1 MYNEEENP
9 IENDGQELTNSSSD
23 QALNEEPVPEELD
36 FSDTTKEGKINAS
49 NLTNMFNH
57 FAPFVKKAKIIGFA
71 ILGIAVLLVVLVV
84 AIDYDI
90 RGTRFHPQYVD
101 NYNFK
106 CSSIYL
112 TREKESYIEEQK
124 AKGEYIPITNPEL
137 VDLDDEERFEYEE
150 IILNNFLAG
159 ITWKENDD
167 AQDVDNELV
176 YQALAII
183 IRTKVVATMSSN
195 CVVLEDYNPYNY
207 QKLTGDEEKYSE
219 IINAIN
225 NTQGLI
231 IAKDD
236 SPFDPK
242 FDYFTYVR
250 KREQSEAEG
259 RFFIYYMRY
268 INQENYQQ
276 QIPDDWVKDNVPLLL
291 RKWVP
296 FSTAKLEYFSLYGA
310 KYLAEKEGIDYTVYR
325 LLEYYYGKDISYM
338 TISGLSVLN
347 PGQLGF
353 VGSTSGCM
361 WWPVGSTETTSEN
374 GVLFAKGSPSATHIT
389 STFGWRNAPTAGASD
404 NHPAIDIGGGGVRH
418 NIIAAASGTVIQVN
432 TGCAEGNA
440 TCGGRLGNYVKIQHE
455 DGTITRYG
463 HLYSVNVSN
472 GQTVAQGQV
481 IGIMGTT
488 GTSTGIHLDFQIL
501 VNGSP
506 VNPLNYVSAS
516 NPRNNCSASLGGGG
530 SIEIGGNNQQTICL
544 SLKSNGFTPNMIGGV
559 MANIKSESN
568 FNPTAINKS
577 SGASGICQWLGGRKK
592 NLQSTY
598 GANWTKLEN
607 QIEFL
612 FFELNGSERSTLKV
626 LNSNSNNSPEDLTNK
641 FCYYFERPGVNAE
654 EKRKVCNARASNYG
668 TAANQLANYAKNN
681 CS

>member
-9 IENDGQELTNSSSD
+9 IENDDQELTNSSSN
-23 QALNEEPVPEELD
+23 QTLNEEPDSMEPD
-36 FSDTTKEGKINAS
+36 FSDATENPNSGSELKKLMDHFFPFTKNI
-49 NLTNMFNH
+49 
-57 FAPFVKKAKIIGFA
+57 KIIFFVLIGLV
-71 ILGIAVLLVVLVV
+71 IIIMLIALV
-84 AIDYDI
+84 IMDYDLA
-90 RGTRFHPQYVD
+90 GTRFHPQYVKQYD
-101 NYNFK
+101 FK

-112 TREKESYIEEQK
+112 TREKESYIEEK
-124 AKGEYIPITNPEL
+124 KEKGEYTPVTNPEQ
-137 VDLDDEERFEYEE
+137 VDLSDEERYEYEE
-150 IILNNFLAG
+150 IDLNSFIAG
-159 ITWKENDD
+159 IAWKENND
-167 AQDVDNELV
+167 AQDVNNELV

-183 IRTKVVATMSSN
+183 TRSKIVVTMSSN

-207 QKLTGDEEKYSE
+207 HKLKGDEEKYYE
-219 IINAIN
+219 IINAVN
-225 NTQGLI
+225 NSQGLI
-231 IAKDD
+231 ITKDD
-236 SPFDPK
+236 KPFDPK
-242 FDYFTYVR
+242 FDKFTYVR
-250 KREQSEAEG
+250 KREQSEAAG
-259 RFFIYYMRY
+259 RYFIYYMRY

-276 QIPDDWVKDNVPLLL
+276 QIPADWVKENVPLLL
-291 RKWVP
+291 RNWEP
-296 FSTAKLEYFSLYGA
+296 LTAKLEYFSLYGA

-325 LLEYYYGKDISYM
+325 LLEYYYGKDIGYL

-347 PGQLGF
+347 PSQLGF

-361 WWPVGSTETTSEN
+361 WWPVGSTATTSEN
-374 GVLFAKGSPSATHIT
+374 GVQFAAGSPSATHIT

-432 TGCAEGNA
+432 TGCTEGNA

-612 FFELNGSERSTLKV
+612 FFELNGSESSTLKV
-626 LNSNSNNSPEDLTNK
+626 LNNNSNNSPEDLTDK